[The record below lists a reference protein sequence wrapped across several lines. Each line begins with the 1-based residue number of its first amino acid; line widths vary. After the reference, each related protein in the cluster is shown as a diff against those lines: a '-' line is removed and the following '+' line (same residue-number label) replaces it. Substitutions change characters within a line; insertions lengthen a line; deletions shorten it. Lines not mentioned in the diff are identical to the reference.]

1 MLLNLVAGLCV
12 PPPPPVHSEDVVV
25 VSVVRRVAAA
35 PAINTRERMP
45 SLPADAG
52 VVQVT
57 ETGTENCRIKRRL
70 NYDRNICN

>member
-1 MLLNLVAGLCV
+1 MR
-12 PPPPPVHSEDVVV
+12 PPPVHSVEWPLAEGEDVVV
-25 VSVVRRVAAA
+25 VSVVRRVVS
-35 PAINTRERMP
+35 PRAINTRERMP
-45 SLPADAG
+45 SLPVDAG